1 MGVSEEQ
8 GEDYEVC
15 QNGYGETEQEK
26 RYMLPL
32 PFAEMVKTGPEVG
45 VVDHKIGF
53 PSFFT

>member
-1 MGVSEEQ
+1 MVSEEED
-8 GEDYEVC
+8 EDYEIYSC
-15 QNGYGETEQEK
+15 GYGEAEQQK

-53 PSFFT
+53 SSFFT

>member
-15 QNGYGETEQEK
+15 QNCYGETEQQK

-45 VVDHKIGF
+45 VVYHKIGF
-53 PSFFT
+53 SSFFT